1 MQYPP
6 NNTDLRPGGF
16 SRYCTGCFLFL
27 MLLTLLL
34 AVPQMSLAQKGNSQP
49 VEVIAQTVR
58 LQKIVDEVEALGTLQ
73 ANESVELTASV
84 TELVTKVDFDDG
96 QRVNKGDVLLEMDMA
111 EELAQLAEE
120 RSVEK
125 EASRQLAR
133 VKSLTQKGVSSE
145 ATLDERQRLYAAAK
159 ARIAAIESR
168 IAQRRIVAPFDGVVG
183 IRDISAGALVQP
195 GTVITT
201 LDDDAVMKL
210 DFSVPSVF
218 LTSLKPGTTMEAT
231 ARAFEKER
239 FQGTI
244 KSVDSRVDPITRSI
258 KVRAILPNA
267 DRKLRPGLLMQVLLQ
282 KNPRQALVVA
292 EEAVIVNGD
301 EHYVMKI
308 IPQEGGTG
316 QMVEKQKVTIGT
328 RRPGEVE
335 ILEGLSAGDQIV
347 THGHVKLR
355 PGAPVTL
362 AEDNR

>member
-1 MQYPP
+1 
-6 NNTDLRPGGF
+6 
-16 SRYCTGCFLFL
+16 
-27 MLLTLLL
+27 
-34 AVPQMSLAQKGNSQP
+34 
-49 VEVIAQTVR
+49 
-58 LQKIVDEVEALGTLQ
+58 
-73 ANESVELTASV
+73 
-84 TELVTKVDFDDG
+84 
-96 QRVNKGDVLLEMDMA
+96 
-111 EELAQLAEE
+111 
-120 RSVEK
+120 
-125 EASRQLAR
+125 
-133 VKSLTQKGVSSE
+133 
-145 ATLDERQRLYAAAK
+145 
-159 ARIAAIESR
+159 
-168 IAQRRIVAPFDGVVG
+168 
-183 IRDISAGALVQP
+183 
-195 GTVITT
+195 
-201 LDDDAVMKL
+201 
-210 DFSVPSVF
+210 
-218 LTSLKPGTTMEAT
+218 
-231 ARAFEKER
+231 
-239 FQGTI
+239 
-244 KSVDSRVDPITRSI
+244 VDPITRSI